1 MRVFEIVQRDLG
13 DRRHV
18 VLDTP
23 SGEDLTAVLR
33 LGDDVEV
40 EVVTGEDDTTEVS
53 GLLVLAADAAAD
65 AGRIARSLGRLAE
78 GGDAVVLIGEAPSA
92 LPVGRVVDAFVSS
105 GVQVRGV
112 SPLTPGRWSVAVSVT
127 RTEQLLPLRSY
138 LFGAPEVEIGSRQ
151 LLRLVAEHALEGLA
165 LRASMGGDGSAEV
178 RDADASVSLRQ
189 AAARE
194 LDTVRSELAT
204 AQAHLDRSRA
214 NERQLSQRLA
224 HVERSGSLAVGKA
237 VASMRRHPIG
247 GARALLRVVRGAKT
261 GRAEVKL
268 SAGALDDPPRD

>member
-65 AGRIARSLGRLAE
+65 DGRIARSLGRLAE

-138 LFGAPEVEIGSRQ
+138 LFGAPEVEIGNRQ

-165 LRASMGGDGSAEV
+165 LRACAGVEDSADV
-178 RDADASVSLRQ
+178 RDADATVSFRQ
-189 AAARE
+189 SAAHE
-194 LDTVRSELAT
+194 LDALRSDLAVV
-204 AQAHLDRSRA
+204 QADLDCSRA
-214 NERQLSQRLA
+214 DERRLSQRLDQ
-224 HVERSGSLAVGKA
+224 VERSGSLAVGKA

-247 GARALLRVVRGAKT
+247 GAREILRIVRGRGT
-261 GRAEVKL
+261 R
-268 SAGALDDPPRD
+268 